1 MSRSYLDSV
10 MTMEDRSSRNGGRE
24 RLGLSF
30 TIDYLLFNKGVKG
43 SREEATASH
52 TAEATANN
60 TLNNQSPTPKEVGNC
75 AETLA
80 KRLQRSDAEFE
91 ERKVKEEEGA
101 EEQQKEGEEEVTTTT
116 STSPEKSAD
125 KPNQSYIAL
134 ISKAILASDQK
145 KLLLCDIY
153 QWIMDHYPYFKSKDK
168 NWRNSVR
175 HNLSLND
182 CFIKA
187 GRSDNGKGH
196 FWAIHPSNYQ
206 DFSNGDY
213 HCRRARRRNNLLV
226 LPSNPVASSVL
237 LGTKTLLAM
246 AQCAA
251 SGGASPWSAG
261 LERGGQRE
269 SGDEGSGGK
278 GRRQGEGT
286 LIYWRECLSPRGR
299 VDLLIGSC
307 DQTYG
312 GTRHRPELP
321 GDKSRLVGFF
331 PPLPAR
337 RRAGEQH
344 QWKQR
349 KAPPFSPLD
358 DARCKQIPPARD

>member
-1 MSRSYLDSV
+1 
-10 MTMEDRSSRNGGRE
+10 MTMEDSCNHTVGRE

-43 SREEATASH
+43 SKEEATGSR
-52 TAEATANN
+52 TAEQTTNN
-60 TLNNQSPTPKEVGNC
+60 MLNHQNATPKEVGIRS
-75 AETLA
+75 EIQEQ
-80 KRLQRSDAEFE
+80 RLQRTDSE
-91 ERKVKEEEGA
+91 ERKVELEEGD
-101 EEQQKEGEEEVTTTT
+101 EEQQEKGEEEVTITTFT
-116 STSPEKSAD
+116 SSSPERSAD

-134 ISKAILASDQK
+134 ISKAILASEQK

-206 DFSNGDY
+206 DFSKGDY
-213 HCRRARRRNNLLV
+213 HCRRARRRHKRIALIGPRSLQMISLFSLKNVRFIVAPLQLYSC
-226 LPSNPVASSVL
+226 LP
-237 LGTKTLLAM
+237 
-246 AQCAA
+246 
-251 SGGASPWSAG
+251 
-261 LERGGQRE
+261 
-269 SGDEGSGGK
+269 
-278 GRRQGEGT
+278 
-286 LIYWRECLSPRGR
+286 PRGR

-331 PPLPAR
+331 PLFGRAVESRSSAEER
-337 RRAGEQH
+337 RLIR
-344 QWKQR
+344 
-349 KAPPFSPLD
+349 PLD
-358 DARCKQIPPARD
+358 DARCKRIFSAIF